1 MDAATAEMKAKF
13 LAFLQDEDIRKEVR
27 KLFGV
32 EEKEREIAELK
43 SLVKTQEAQI
53 ADQDKRLN
61 ELEQYSRR
69 NCLSY
74 TGIPE
79 ESAENPVQLAIDLAK
94 TVGVKL
100 DRTDLDR
107 AHRVERVGQGQK
119 PRPLLVKYATYQRR
133 EQVWSARKVMR
144 DAKPPRGSS
153 LPENI
158 MRNVYLQESLT
169 RRNQEIMFAA
179 RELRRKKKLW
189 AVWTDSCIMKV
200 RVREGSPTVRIT
212 SMDDLLK
219 AAGVDDDSQ
228 K

>member
-53 ADQDKRLN
+53 VDQDKRLN

-107 AHRVERVGQGQK
+107 AHRVGRVGQGQK
-119 PRPLLVKYATYQRR
+119 PRPLLVKYAHWRIQTC
-133 EQVWSARKVMR
+133 VLGGGPTPAS
-144 DAKPPRGSS
+144 
-153 LPENI
+153 
-158 MRNVYLQESLT
+158 
-169 RRNQEIMFAA
+169 NQ
-179 RELRRKKKLW
+179 
-189 AVWTDSCIMKV
+189 T
-200 RVREGSPTVRIT
+200 
-212 SMDDLLK
+212 
-219 AAGVDDDSQ
+219 
-228 K
+228 

>member
-13 LAFLQDEDIRKEVR
+13 LAFLQDEDIRTEVR

-107 AHRVERVGQGQK
+107 AQSRTG
-119 PRPLLVKYATYQRR
+119 RPGTETKATPGEIRHVPATRAGMECSQSDARR
-133 EQVWSARKVMR
+133 ETPSGFV
-144 DAKPPRGSS
+144 
-153 LPENI
+153 
-158 MRNVYLQESLT
+158 T
-169 RRNQEIMFAA
+169 A
-179 RELRRKKKLW
+179 REHYEEC
-189 AVWTDSCIMKV
+189 VSP
-200 RVREGSPTVRIT
+200 REPDAT
-212 SMDDLLK
+212 
-219 AAGVDDDSQ
+219 
-228 K
+228 

>member
-107 AHRVERVGQGQK
+107 AHRVGRVGQGQK

-158 MRNVYLQESLT
+158 MRDVYLQESLT

-219 AAGVDDDSQ
+219 AAGVDDGSQ